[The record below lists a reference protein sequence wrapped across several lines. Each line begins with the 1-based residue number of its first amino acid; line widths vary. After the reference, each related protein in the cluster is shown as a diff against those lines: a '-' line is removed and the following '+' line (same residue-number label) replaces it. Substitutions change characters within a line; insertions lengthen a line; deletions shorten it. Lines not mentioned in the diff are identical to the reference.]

1 MQLIKETPLNAFF
14 SMNWFIYMCRL
25 CALWWLSLILVPT
38 MTYCSISMSHV
49 TKRDNTKRT
58 YGHRSNKSHS
68 TCICIEQIYQPGT
81 IFIICIKMHK
91 MLIHKIFMKNPL
103 LIYWL
108 SSVASTETCH
118 DKTTT
123 KLCQCVI
130 NWLCARLLHVAYM
143 YDDTHY
149 KNMFSH

>member
-68 TCICIEQIYQPGT
+68 TCIWIEQIYQPGT
-81 IFIICIKMHK
+81 IFIICIKK
-91 MLIHKIFMKNPL
+91 CTKCWYIKFLWKIRYLFIGYLRSQVQKHAMIRQPL
-103 LIYWL
+103 NCA
-108 SSVASTETCH
+108 SV
-118 DKTTT
+118 
-123 KLCQCVI
+123 
-130 NWLCARLLHVAYM
+130 W
-143 YDDTHY
+143 
-149 KNMFSH
+149 